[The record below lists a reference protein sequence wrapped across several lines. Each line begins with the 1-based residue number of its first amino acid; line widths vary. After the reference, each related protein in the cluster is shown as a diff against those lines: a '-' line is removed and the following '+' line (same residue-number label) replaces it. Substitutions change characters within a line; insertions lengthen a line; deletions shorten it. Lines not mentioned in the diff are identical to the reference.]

1 MLAWG
6 AAYVPSAWLVETWPP
21 VTAAGARLTLAGVL
35 LLGLL
40 AALRRPLR
48 PGVGP
53 MAVGW
58 LALTQTVLFYGAVFW
73 GIAREGAGL
82 PAVLANT
89 DPLFVAV
96 LAAMFLG
103 EMLTGRQWTGLVVG
117 LVGAAVV
124 VWDGPLWPPALS
136 PGALVVV
143 GGALAWS
150 IGTVVAARGV
160 RGRAEPLALAGW
172 QMTAGGV
179 VLAAA
184 GVAGEGPPD
193 ATGARE
199 VALIVVL
206 AAVGSALPLALFY
219 IALVQAPAAE
229 VSAWFFLVPVVGVLT
244 AWPLLGE
251 TPTAQ
256 LLAGMAGVSAGLWL
270 VLGRAASGPGRLVDS
285 PTPP

>member
-1 MLAWG
+1 VRPSDALGITAMLAWG

-48 PGVGP
+48 P
-53 MAVGW
+53 
-58 LALTQTVLFYGAVFW
+58 
-73 GIAREGAGL
+73 
-82 PAVLANT
+82 
-89 DPLFVAV
+89 
-96 LAAMFLG
+96 
-103 EMLTGRQWTGLVVG
+103 
-117 LVGAAVV
+117 GAAVV

>member
-1 MLAWG
+1 
-6 AAYVPSAWLVETWPP
+6 V
-21 VTAAGARLTLAGVL
+21 
-35 LLGLL
+35 
-40 AALRRPLR
+40 
-48 PGVGP
+48 
-53 MAVGW
+53 
-58 LALTQTVLFYGAVFW
+58 
-73 GIAREGAGL
+73 
-82 PAVLANT
+82 
-89 DPLFVAV
+89 
-96 LAAMFLG
+96 
-103 EMLTGRQWTGLVVG
+103 
-117 LVGAAVV
+117 
-124 VWDGPLWPPALS
+124 
-136 PGALVVV
+136 
-143 GGALAWS
+143 
-150 IGTVVAARGV
+150 GTVVAARGV